1 MIDKKTC
8 KGLVLLKTNI
18 DNAVKAR
25 TGSIQGLKTDR
36 SKLLRTILENW
47 QVYLMLIPVLAYYII
62 FHYGPMYGLQIA
74 FKDYNPVLGFWS
86 SPWRGFDHFKRFFSS
101 YNATRTIGNTI
112 TLSLLSLVISF
123 PLTIIHA
130 LMLHE
135 LRSQKFKRMVQTITY
150 APHFISVVVVIS
162 MMVLFTHP
170 ERGVINFAI
179 NALGGE
185 TIRFMEKPEWF
196 RPLYI
201 ISGLW
206 QELGYG
212 AIIYIAAL
220 SGIDQELLEAASI
233 DGAGRLRRIWH
244 INIPGILPTVITM
257 LILRVGGI
265 MTIGHEK
272 VFLMQN
278 PLNLEKSE
286 IISTYTYRVGIINN
300 QMSFASAVTLF
311 NSVINFLLLVSVN
324 KLSKHVSETS
334 LW

>member
-1 MIDKKTC
+1 
-8 KGLVLLKTNI
+8 LKTKVS
-18 DNAVKAR
+18 NAVTENTR
-25 TGSIQGLKTDR
+25 SMNLKGKQLAR
-36 SKLLRTILENW
+36 SKLFRSIIGNW
-47 QVYLMLIPVLAYYII
+47 QVYLMLIPVLAYYVI

-74 FKDYNPVLGFWS
+74 FKDYNPVQGFWNS
-86 SPWRGFDHFKRFFSS
+86 AWRGFDHFKRFFSS

-112 TLSLLSLVISF
+112 TLSMLSLIISF
-123 PLTIIHA
+123 PLTIILA

-135 LRSQKFKRMVQTITY
+135 VQSQKFKRVVQTVTY
-150 APHFISVVVVIS
+150 APHFISVVVVVS
-162 MMVLFTHP
+162 MMILFTHP
-170 ERGVINFAI
+170 ERGVINSAI
-179 NALGGE
+179 KLLGGE
-185 TIRFMEKPEWF
+185 TIRFMERPELF

-201 ISGLW
+201 ISDLW
-206 QELGYG
+206 QGLGYG

-244 INIPGILPTVITM
+244 INIPGIMPTVITM

-300 QMSFASAVTLF
+300 QMSFATAVTLF
-311 NSVINFLLLVSVN
+311 NSVINFFLLVSVN
-324 KLSKHVSETS
+324 KISKKVSETS